1 MSLSSLLSLCL
12 LAAANG
18 LVVSPLRAAAAVRTP
33 APSMKGLLGGEKANP
48 LDILGLG
55 PRGSTDSTSYQ
66 VKAYEEGSDFLF
78 FQSPGPK
85 TAIQVRKHLRPGSR
99 LDRARLTVLP
109 PRSIGCTSQSLFS
122 STQDDL
128 PPLGSDIQLQGP
140 LQIGVTVTGLA
151 AFALLVPVFFTAEYP
166 WKEFTLP

>member
-85 TAIQVRKHLRPGSR
+85 TAIQ
-99 LDRARLTVLP
+99 
-109 PRSIGCTSQSLFS
+109 
-122 STQDDL
+122 DDL